1 MVSIESTVFYF
12 NLRGD
17 CGVNDGD
24 GNCDGDDDGD
34 DGDDNVDGDDNDDG
48 MAPESNWFWPK
59 WKQQGL
65 PPICSTIEEYYSIHH
80 TQSTIVQYCIH
91 IVV

>member
-48 MAPESNWFWPK
+48 MAPESNWF
-59 WKQQGL
+59 
-65 PPICSTIEEYYSIHH
+65 
-80 TQSTIVQYCIH
+80 
-91 IVV
+91 